1 MHMRMCDLVNKI
13 PRGKKRKIVEQII
26 EERKRAWMDKNP
38 EGQLD
43 QREVVVDDGSDINT
57 DGEDDSESDISLLNL
72 NISEISCDEEVE
84 IEEESA
90 LGAKKL
96 SAIYA

>member
-57 DGEDDSESDISLLNL
+57 DGEVRFTRSVVIRRRRNRKNLSLLRQT
-72 NISEISCDEEVE
+72 IKC
-84 IEEESA
+84 
-90 LGAKKL
+90 
-96 SAIYA
+96 